1 VKGQQLDVK
10 PIGSRGN
17 RSRYN
22 AAEKKMEG
30 YPSSNGHH
38 PHQNGRR
45 PAEEPAPGNA
55 EARAES
61 TPQPVNPY
69 ADALIGTKPREI
81 VEYELSSDP
90 YSNMLPN
97 IASVNAAKTISRG
110 VKARSRG
117 NRVILIV
124 SLIMLILIIV
134 PLILAVFSRLY
145 G

>member
-1 VKGQQLDVK
+1 MR
-10 PIGSRGN
+10 GSPSG
-17 RSRYN
+17 YN
-22 AAEKKMEG
+22 AAKRNMEP

-38 PHQNGRR
+38 PHQNGHGPEEEST
-45 PAEEPAPGNA
+45 PAGA
-55 EARAES
+55 EAPSDS
-61 TPQPVNPY
+61 TPQPLNPY

-90 YSNMLPN
+90 YTNMLPN

-110 VKARSRG
+110 VEARSRG
-117 NRVILIV
+117 NRLIMIVSVIL
-124 SLIMLILIIV
+124 LILIIV

>member
-1 VKGQQLDVK
+1 
-10 PIGSRGN
+10 
-17 RSRYN
+17 
-22 AAEKKMEG
+22 MER
-30 YPSSNGHH
+30 YPSSNGHY
-38 PHQNGRR
+38 PHRNGHR
-45 PAEEPAPGNA
+45 PAEGSAPGNA
-55 EARAES
+55 EATAES

-110 VKARSRG
+110 VEARSRG
-117 NRVILIV
+117 NRLIMFV
-124 SLIMLILIIV
+124 SLILLILIIV